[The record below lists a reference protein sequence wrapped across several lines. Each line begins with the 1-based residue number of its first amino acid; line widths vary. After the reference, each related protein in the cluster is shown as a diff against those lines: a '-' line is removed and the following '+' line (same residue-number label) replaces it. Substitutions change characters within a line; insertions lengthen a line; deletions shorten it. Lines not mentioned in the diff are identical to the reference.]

1 MNMKTINKLLGS
13 LFLIFFLVG
22 CDEDF
27 SDSTDFA
34 SSVVPPSNVS
44 AAFIVTQD
52 NTGSVTI
59 TPSADNAISF
69 VVDFGDGSDP
79 SSSLKVGGSV
89 QHTYAEGSYTVKV
102 TATGLNNLTATGDVP
117 LTVSFKAP
125 ENLAVEISN
134 SDTVSKL
141 VTVTATADYATMFEF
156 HPGIAGVDPVTANIG
171 ESLTYQYAD
180 AGVYNVKVVA
190 KGAAIAV
197 TEFTQEFEVTA
208 IMAPVVSAPTPPS
221 RNVNDVVSIFSSA
234 YTNVSNA
241 DYFPDWGQAGQGS
254 SWAMF
259 ELNGDQML
267 QYSKLSYQGNQFDHA
282 NVSTM
287 QYLHLDVWTADAEK
301 IEISVINQDA
311 AGNVT
316 EKPVTVDLTAD
327 EWNQIEIP
335 MSDYTNQGLAVDR
348 VFQLKYVGT
357 PWAGGTVFIDNVY
370 FYKNPSQPTP
380 LAGKWQIKKVA
391 GALKVGPGKG
401 NGDWWQTSADD
412 ITTRACFFDDDFIF
426 NSDGSFQISMGDQTW
441 VEGWQG
447 AAADGCAAPV
457 APHDGTGTYSFVH
470 DQTANK
476 VTLIGQGSF
485 VGIPKATNNGELSS
499 NDNVPVTRSYDVELS
514 ADGNTATFA
523 IEFAAGAWWTFEL
536 ERKTVSP
543 VQLMGVWGLAQEA
556 YAVKVGP
563 AFDNGDWWGNSADDL
578 TLRSC
583 FFDDSYVFGKD
594 GSFANLMG
602 GSTWVEG
609 WQGGSDSCA
618 TPVAPHDGSGNATAT
633 YNYDPVNETVTLN
646 GVGAHVGVPKAT
658 NNGELSNPADA
669 PSSVTYKIVYID
681 ANTALLGVEFAPGA
695 WWNAKIV
702 KKSQKLNGTWKMAP
716 EAGALAV
723 GPAPNNGDWWSNSAD
738 DVTTRACYFDDE
750 YVFNSDGTFTIKM
763 QDQTWVEAWQGV
775 AADGCATPVDPHVS
789 GSHTFLYDD
798 VAGKLTLNG
807 VGAFVGLPKATNN
820 GEIGNPADAP
830 ATTTYNVSFID
841 DNTISVTIEFAGGA
855 WWSFKLVKS

>member
-125 ENLAVEISN
+125 ENLAVEITN

-335 MSDYTNQGLAVDR
+335 ISDYTNQGLAVDR

-370 FYKNPSQPTP
+370 FYRNPYQRTP
-380 LAGKWQIKKVA
+380 LAG
-391 GALKVGPGKG
+391 
-401 NGDWWQTSADD
+401 
-412 ITTRACFFDDDFIF
+412 R
-426 NSDGSFQISMGDQTW
+426 
-441 VEGWQG
+441 
-447 AAADGCAAPV
+447 
-457 APHDGTGTYSFVH
+457 
-470 DQTANK
+470 
-476 VTLIGQGSF
+476 
-485 VGIPKATNNGELSS
+485 
-499 NDNVPVTRSYDVELS
+499 
-514 ADGNTATFA
+514 
-523 IEFAAGAWWTFEL
+523 
-536 ERKTVSP
+536 
-543 VQLMGVWGLAQEA
+543 
-556 YAVKVGP
+556 
-563 AFDNGDWWGNSADDL
+563 
-578 TLRSC
+578 
-583 FFDDSYVFGKD
+583 
-594 GSFANLMG
+594 
-602 GSTWVEG
+602 
-609 WQGGSDSCA
+609 
-618 TPVAPHDGSGNATAT
+618 
-633 YNYDPVNETVTLN
+633 
-646 GVGAHVGVPKAT
+646 
-658 NNGELSNPADA
+658 
-669 PSSVTYKIVYID
+669 
-681 ANTALLGVEFAPGA
+681 
-695 WWNAKIV
+695 
-702 KKSQKLNGTWKMAP
+702 
-716 EAGALAV
+716 
-723 GPAPNNGDWWSNSAD
+723 
-738 DVTTRACYFDDE
+738 
-750 YVFNSDGTFTIKM
+750 
-763 QDQTWVEAWQGV
+763 
-775 AADGCATPVDPHVS
+775 
-789 GSHTFLYDD
+789 
-798 VAGKLTLNG
+798 
-807 VGAFVGLPKATNN
+807 
-820 GEIGNPADAP
+820 
-830 ATTTYNVSFID
+830 
-841 DNTISVTIEFAGGA
+841 
-855 WWSFKLVKS
+855 